1 VRSLLAV
8 CFLRDMLFPLRF
20 EAFGGLRDR
29 RGTHRTTATVTSQ
42 AARHEGQ

>member
-1 VRSLLAV
+1 
-8 CFLRDMLFPLRF
+8 MLFPLRF

-29 RGTHRTTATVTSQ
+29 RGARVTTATVTSQ